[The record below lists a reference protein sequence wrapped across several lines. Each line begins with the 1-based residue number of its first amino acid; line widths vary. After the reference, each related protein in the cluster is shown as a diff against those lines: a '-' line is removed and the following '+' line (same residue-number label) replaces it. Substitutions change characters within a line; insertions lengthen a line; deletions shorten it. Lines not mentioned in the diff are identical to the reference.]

1 MLVGSC
7 SSELSGH
14 RLQGKLKKSQLRAR
28 DFLVLTLTVKLNCHP
43 DRSDL
48 SRRAVEAKWRDLL
61 CSQLRNPIPNGNPA
75 LSFVIPTEAKRS
87 RGICSSFHQPPMLQ
101 LEE

>member
-1 MLVGSC
+1 MLVGRC

-43 DRSDL
+43 ACPGVPWDQ
-48 SRRAVEAKWRDLL
+48 AKWRDLL
-61 CSQLRNPIPNGNPA
+61 RSQLRYPIPNGNPT